1 MTSKADF
8 YFEKENSWQQEILL
22 LREIISECHLT
33 EDLKWGCPCYTHE
46 GDNIVLI
53 HVFKEYCALL
63 FFKGV
68 LLKDPKNLLIQ
79 QTQNVQAA
87 RQMRFTNSDEIK
99 KQEKAIKKFIL
110 QAVELEEKGVK
121 VEMKKTKEY
130 NVPDELT
137 AIFKK
142 NAAFKKAFETLT
154 PGRQRG
160 YLLHFSQA
168 KQSPTRFS
176 RIEKAIPNILEGRG
190 LTD

>member
-176 RIEKAIPNILEGRG
+176 RIEKAIPNILEERG